1 MDNLYKENSIK
12 INNEIAKEQ
21 NNYVKYGKWADRCK
35 AAFKMFSIGHII
47 ISGIYALGLIVP
59 AMLSMSTLPFV
70 TPVMCGII
78 GSCAVTVS
86 LSAILEGIFKKKQEK
101 SSKRFDNLRD
111 MKREYETKPVSR
123 KENIG
128 NIRCK
133 NIIPSFNCGRDE
145 TYSLSLKNR
154 SS

>member
-1 MDNLYKENSIK
+1 MDNLYKENSMK

-86 LSAILEGIFKKKQEK
+86 LSAILEGYLKRNKKNHQ
-101 SSKRFDNLRD
+101 RD
-111 MKREYETKPVSR
+111 L
-123 KENIG
+123 
-128 NIRCK
+128 
-133 NIIPSFNCGRDE
+133 II
-145 TYSLSLKNR
+145 
-154 SS
+154 